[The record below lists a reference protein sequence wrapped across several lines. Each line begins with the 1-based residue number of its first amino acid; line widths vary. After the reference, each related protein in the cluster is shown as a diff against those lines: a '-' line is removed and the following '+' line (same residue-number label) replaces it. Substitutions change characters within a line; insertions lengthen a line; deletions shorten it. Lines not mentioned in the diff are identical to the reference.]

1 MNVSTL
7 QAFTPARAPEANL
20 DVRPLSPKTCLWWI
34 FIASVRFVHSF
45 PSVFSCQWLECLSI
59 TRPVAG
65 YRVTPKL
72 SPSQRTQTPGRD
84 HASHALKI
92 EELIDHP
99 FKTVKAK
106 WQVIHRA
113 TGCLQ
118 IQTNLQNPESW
129 ILPSEPPSW
138 MSQWLRTPL
147 YSNLDANK
155 KDDFFFSRKHQ
166 PCKYVPTSSFWP
178 KLLSDKTQANYMNHL
193 HINFSIIAASQLHSI
208 RLRFV
213 ILHHHYDHKPMVPT
227 IPTRFRNS
235 KFFGASS
242 AHLKTNTGRCSM
254 PRVVGGKALDA

>member
-59 TRPVAG
+59 TPVVAG
-65 YRVTPKL
+65 YPVTPKL

-129 ILPSEPPSW
+129 IPPSEPPSW

-155 KDDFFFSRKHQ
+155 KDGFFFRKHQ

-178 KLLSDKTQANYMNHL
+178 KLLSDKTQANYGFH
-193 HINFSIIAASQLHSI
+193 AQLFLPWHA
-208 RLRFV
+208 
-213 ILHHHYDHKPMVPT
+213 T
-227 IPTRFRNS
+227 
-235 KFFGASS
+235 
-242 AHLKTNTGRCSM
+242 
-254 PRVVGGKALDA
+254 

>member
-59 TRPVAG
+59 TPPVAG
-65 YRVTPKL
+65 YPVTPKL

-129 ILPSEPPSW
+129 IPPSEPPSW

-155 KDDFFFSRKHQ
+155 KDDFFFFRKHQ

-213 ILHHHYDHKPMVPT
+213 ILHHHYAHKTHGAHHPT
-227 IPTRFRNS
+227 TVS
-235 KFFGASS
+235 KLQIFWCLF
-242 AHLKTNTGRCSM
+242 C
-254 PRVVGGKALDA
+254 PP

>member
-45 PSVFSCQWLECLSI
+45 PSAFSCQWLECLSI
-59 TRPVAG
+59 TPPVAG
-65 YRVTPKL
+65 YPVTPKL

-92 EELIDHP
+92 EELMDHP

-129 ILPSEPPSW
+129 IPPSEPPSW

-155 KDDFFFSRKHQ
+155 KDDFCFFENISRANMFQHRHFGQ
-166 PCKYVPTSSFWP
+166 SYYPTRPRLIIWIISILISASLRPHNYIPSGCVSS
-178 KLLSDKTQANYMNHL
+178 S
-193 HINFSIIAASQLHSI
+193 SITTMPT
-208 RLRFV
+208 
-213 ILHHHYDHKPMVPT
+213 KPMVPT
-227 IPTRFRNS
+227 IPTRFRNF

-242 AHLKTNTGRCSM
+242 AHLKTKTGCCSM